1 LNEAEVTSTDQR
13 MLKDM
18 NKPVWAQEL
27 CFCPCPWHNCRRET
41 SKIKKHKPQKHSS
54 WLKKKSLLLPDCIEE
69 TTVIR
74 WYNSS
79 HNDSFHVII

>member
-41 SKIKKHKPQKHSS
+41 LKIKKHKPQKHSS
-54 WLKKKSLLLPDCIEE
+54 WLKKKAYYYPIALKRQLLSDGITLLTMIP
-69 TTVIR
+69 
-74 WYNSS
+74 SMLL
-79 HNDSFHVII
+79 